1 MPRNSL
7 ARAARYKLCKTF
19 LLPFSRSFTMAIA
32 HAAPGQLVDVQPL
45 GNQLSESRNVALFKT
60 DELEVIR
67 LVMPA
72 GKTMPSHWVRGEIM
86 IHCLEGEIGLT
97 AGGQTRQMKA
107 GQLVWLEG
115 GVDHALEAVKD
126 SSLLLT
132 IVLRK

>member
-1 MPRNSL
+1 
-7 ARAARYKLCKTF
+7 
-19 LLPFSRSFTMAIA
+19 MAIT

-45 GNQLSESRNVALFKT
+45 GDQLSESRNVALFKS

-72 GKTMPSHWVRGEIM
+72 GKSMPPHGVKGDIM
-86 IHCLEGEIGLT
+86 IHCLEGAINLT
-97 AGGQTRQMKA
+97 AGGQTRQMMA
-107 GQLVWLEG
+107 GQLLWLEG
-115 GVDHALEAVKD
+115 GVDHALEAVQD

>member
-1 MPRNSL
+1 
-7 ARAARYKLCKTF
+7 
-19 LLPFSRSFTMAIA
+19 MAIP

-45 GNQLSESRNVALFKT
+45 GDQLSESRNVALFKSN
-60 DELEVIR
+60 ELEVIR

-72 GKTMPSHWVRGEIM
+72 GKSMPSHAVNGDIM
-86 IHCLEGEIGLT
+86 IHCLEGAINLT
-97 AGGQTRQMKA
+97 AGGQTRQMMA

-115 GVDHALEAVKD
+115 GVGHALEAVQD

>member
-1 MPRNSL
+1 
-7 ARAARYKLCKTF
+7 
-19 LLPFSRSFTMAIA
+19 MAIA

-45 GNQLSESRNVALFKT
+45 GNKLSESRNVALFKT

-72 GKTMPSHWVRGEIM
+72 GKTMPSHWVKGEVTM
-86 IHCLEGEIGLT
+86 HCLEGAISLT
-97 AGGQTRQMKA
+97 SGGQTRQMKA

-115 GVDHALEAVKD
+115 GVDHALTAVQD

>member
-1 MPRNSL
+1 
-7 ARAARYKLCKTF
+7 
-19 LLPFSRSFTMAIA
+19 MAIA
-32 HAAPGQLVDVQPL
+32 HVAPGEVVDVQA
-45 GNQLSESRNVALFKT
+45 LSTPPGEARNVALFKT

-72 GKTMPSHWVRGEIM
+72 GKTMPSHWVKGEVTIQ
-86 IHCLEGEIGLT
+86 CLEGEVDLIV
-97 AGGQTRQMKA
+97 GGVTRRMRA

-115 GVDHALEAVKD
+115 AVDHALTAVQA